1 MRVFNWIGLGL
12 TTKALAYEPFDRRL
26 IRSRAHKT
34 RNQAGHSVRHSNRH
48 QKYVPA
54 RVADIQNDEAD
65 EEEYVWS
72 KERFNLE
79 EIRYMT
85 FLTKN
90 YFQTTIKCAIDNVDV
105 ICTCETEIV
114 VPEYIPPPKPIVY
127 IVAIVNDDGI
137 GTLYTHVRDFY
148 KEMQRLNGDKVEYR
162 LVHRSNGKALLN
174 GGAKATGS
182 GSFKCAETKYGF
194 SVTPIPD
201 GADFHD
207 FFHNNVPEGAIGI
220 CSGNA
225 YNAMYRNGVKHQ
237 NFRRIAYIM

>member
-1 MRVFNWIGLGL
+1 MVLQL
-12 TTKALAYEPFDRRL
+12 
-26 IRSRAHKT
+26 
-34 RNQAGHSVRHSNRH
+34 
-48 QKYVPA
+48 
-54 RVADIQNDEAD
+54 
-65 EEEYVWS
+65 
-72 KERFNLE
+72 
-79 EIRYMT
+79 
-85 FLTKN
+85 N
-90 YFQTTIKCAIDNVDV
+90 YFKTTIKCTIDNVDV

-182 GSFKCAETKYGF
+182 DSFKCAETKYGF

-220 CSGNA
+220 CAGNA
-225 YNAMYRNGVKHQ
+225 YNAMYRNGVHT
-237 NFRRIAYIM
+237 ISYDSYAI